1 MKLQNSFLLFFIFI
15 FSFSLSGQYLTSK
28 NYTTA
33 DGLPNNAVRSLFLD
47 AKNVLWIGTENG
59 VSTMQN
65 GEFSIINE
73 SNGLVHNSC
82 WDISQDIDGNMWFA
96 SYGGGVSKFDGQ
108 SFTVFT
114 TKQGLVANKTRKVF
128 PFKSKMYVGTEQ
140 GVSIIDIKTNKVVS
154 P

>member
-1 MKLQNSFLLFFIFI
+1 
-15 FSFSLSGQYLTSK
+15 
-28 NYTTA
+28 
-33 DGLPNNAVRSLFLD
+33 
-47 AKNVLWIGTENG
+47 LWIGTENG

-73 SNGLVHNSC
+73 SNGLGHNSC

-114 TKQGLVANKTRKVF
+114 KQGLLANKTRKF
-128 PFKSKMYVGTEQ
+128 FL
-140 GVSIIDIKTNKVVS
+140 
-154 P
+154 